1 MSTERVPEFDKPTQN
16 ALQELKGLIT
26 EQYPQATFDV
36 AHGEDPEG
44 VYLKTTVDIEDVD
57 EVLDAVL
64 DRLFA
69 IQVERELPIY
79 VIPLQPVERV
89 MKELQRPRWPA
100 RPKLDWGSNIH
111 EHRTAS

>member
-1 MSTERVPEFDKPTQN
+1 MNTECLPELDEPTQD
-16 ALQELKGLIT
+16 AIEEIKGLIT
-26 EQYPQATFDV
+26 QQYPESTFEV

-44 VYLKTTVDIEDVD
+44 VYLKSTVDIEDVD

-64 DRLFA
+64 DLLFD

-89 MKELQRPRWPA
+89 LRELQPPRWPA
-100 RPKLDWGSNIH
+100 RPGLDLGRYG
-111 EHRTAS
+111 HRTSS

>member
-1 MSTERVPEFDKPTQN
+1 MTTEPLPEFDEPAQT
-16 ALQELKGLIT
+16 AIQELKGLIT
-26 EQYPQATFDV
+26 QQYPQATFEV

-89 MKELQRPRWPA
+89 LKELQPPRWPA
-100 RPKLDWGSNIH
+100 RPGLDWGSGKYG
-111 EHRTAS
+111 HRTAL